1 MQVLCKPTQT
11 SPHIRCTVCGAGF
24 QLYWERTSRV
34 EQEQQRQVILRALE
48 EHHTRQ
54 CAADSGSDSASKAG
68 PGPATLLDVHP
79 QVAFTVPS
87 WNGLARFSG
96 AALLGGFTDTAA

>member
-34 EQEQQRQVILRALE
+34 EQEQQRQEILRALE

-54 CAADSGSDSASKAG
+54 CVADSDSKAG
-68 PGPATLLDVHP
+68 PESATLPDVHP
-79 QVAFTVPS
+79 QAAFTVPS
-87 WNGLARFSG
+87 WNGPAQFSG

>member
-24 QLYWERTSRV
+24 QLYWERPSRI
-34 EQEQQRQVILRALE
+34 EQEQRLQEILRVLE
-48 EHHTRQ
+48 EHHTLR
-54 CAADSGSDSASKAG
+54 CEADSDAKDGLEAA
-68 PGPATLLDVHP
+68 ATPLDVHP

-87 WNGLARFSG
+87 WNGPAQFSG
-96 AALLGGFTDTAA
+96 AALLGGFTDSTV